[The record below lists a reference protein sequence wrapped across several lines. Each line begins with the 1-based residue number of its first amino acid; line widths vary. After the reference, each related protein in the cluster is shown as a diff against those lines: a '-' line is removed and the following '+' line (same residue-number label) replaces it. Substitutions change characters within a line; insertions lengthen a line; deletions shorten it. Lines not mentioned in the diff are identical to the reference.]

1 MCLLITVTKKDENQ
15 TQLILYQEK
24 NIFLQT
30 QELFLAATNTES
42 ASSAAKKNN
51 VRPSIDR
58 PQSIQIKAR
67 KSYVSIIFVNR

>member
-42 ASSAAKKNN
+42 ASSAVKKNN